1 MQKIYASLPITL
13 EFLTMIFFQ
22 GSKIRYHCIDEY
34 GTYSEKILSCD
45 SPVQIFPPNTWFAGE
60 VFREKES
67 GKYLL
72 FIDLYNSFL

>member
-1 MQKIYASLPITL
+1 
-13 EFLTMIFFQ
+13 MISFQ

-34 GTYSEKILSCD
+34 GTYSEKILSND

-72 FIDLYNSFL
+72 FINLYTSFL